1 MTQIVTATNAPTLD
15 VGEAEASRLVELA
28 KAEAEADSKLTIRQA
43 LRKYKK
49 AVFWSLFLSTS
60 LIMEGFDLAIC
71 GQVLGLIVNGFC
83 QDYFGCRKTFMFFMV
98 WMVLAIFIPFFST
111 TPELLAAGEALCGI
125 PWGVFQTLSTTYAC
139 EIVPTVLRPY
149 VTAYVCMCWGAGN
162 VIASV
167 AVRACSVLTNQWAWR
182 IPYGLQWIWP
192 VPLFIGGYFAPESP
206 WNSIRR
212 GRYEEAR
219 KNLARLRAPDTT
231 QEEIDATV
239 AYIDHTTRLEK
250 AETSGATFIACFQ
263 GTNLRRTEINCVT
276 WMAQILCGNALL
288 NYAVVFLQNA
298 GWSQDQTFNINIA
311 LRSCYVIGGIIS
323 WFLMV
328 RVGRA
333 DLYIGGLAFMFA
345 CLIAIGGL
353 GFAHSNSATLAVGIV
368 LVIQTL
374 CNMITVGP
382 VCYPLVS
389 ETPSGRLRYKTIV
402 IGRFVYQLTQIFNN
416 SVTPR
421 MVSSTSW
428 NWGAKAGFF
437 YAGTNLLCLVWCILR
452 LPETKDR
459 SFGEIDLLFENKVPA
474 RKFKH
479 TKVDRQCHF
488 VLFRNPYAE

>member
-1 MTQIVTATNAPTLD
+1 
-15 VGEAEASRLVELA
+15 
-28 KAEAEADSKLTIRQA
+28 
-43 LRKYKK
+43 
-49 AVFWSLFLSTS
+49 
-60 LIMEGFDLAIC
+60 
-71 GQVLGLIVNGFC
+71 
-83 QDYFGCRKTFMFFMV
+83 
-98 WMVLAIFIPFFST
+98 
-111 TPELLAAGEALCGI
+111 
-125 PWGVFQTLSTTYAC
+125 
-139 EIVPTVLRPY
+139 
-149 VTAYVCMCWGAGN
+149 
-162 VIASV
+162 
-167 AVRACSVLTNQWAWR
+167 
-182 IPYGLQWIWP
+182 
-192 VPLFIGGYFAPESP
+192 
-206 WNSIRR
+206 
-212 GRYEEAR
+212 
-219 KNLARLRAPDTT
+219 
-231 QEEIDATV
+231 V

-263 GTNLRRTEINCVT
+263 GTNLRRTEIVSRALASRGAQTHLQNCVT

-345 CLIAIGGL
+345 CLLAIDGL

-421 MVSSTSW
+421 MVSSTCKSGPAY
-428 NWGAKAGFF
+428 N
-437 YAGTNLLCLVWCILR
+437 
-452 LPETKDR
+452 
-459 SFGEIDLLFENKVPA
+459 VPSP
-474 RKFKH
+474 
-479 TKVDRQCHF
+479 D
-488 VLFRNPYAE
+488 